1 MGIGSS
7 DIQRR
12 RRALHGVTE
21 RGRYEDQGSPTGHV
35 QGGRAMND
43 FLNQL
48 FFGWYPYL
56 AVTVLV
62 VGSILRFDAA
72 QYSWRAQSSQF
83 LRRNQM
89 KLGSNLF
96 HMGVLILLVG
106 HLVGLL
112 TPVTVIDRLGIGH
125 SFKQAAALIVGGIA
139 GVAEI
144 GRAHV

>member
-1 MGIGSS
+1 
-7 DIQRR
+7 
-12 RRALHGVTE
+12 
-21 RGRYEDQGSPTGHV
+21 
-35 QGGRAMND
+35 MND

-48 FFGWYPYL
+48 VFGWYPYL

-83 LRRNQM
+83 LRRKKM
-89 KLGSNLF
+89 MLGSNLF

-125 SFKQAAALIVGGIA
+125 RLKQAAALIVGAIA
-139 GVAEI
+139 GVEEFEGCTGLYHRRLFASPT
-144 GRAHV
+144 RLST

>member
-1 MGIGSS
+1 MGRGAS

-12 RRALHGVTE
+12 RRAWHGGTE
-21 RGRYEDQGSPTGHV
+21 RGRYEDQGSPTGRD

-48 FFGWYPYL
+48 VFGWYPYL

-72 QYSWRAQSSQF
+72 QYSWRAQSSQS
-83 LRRNQM
+83 LRRKQTM
-89 KLGSNLF
+89 LGPNLV

-112 TPVTVIDRLGIGH
+112 TPVKVIDRSEEHKSEL
-125 SFKQAAALIVGGIA
+125 QT
-139 GVAEI
+139 
-144 GRAHV
+144 